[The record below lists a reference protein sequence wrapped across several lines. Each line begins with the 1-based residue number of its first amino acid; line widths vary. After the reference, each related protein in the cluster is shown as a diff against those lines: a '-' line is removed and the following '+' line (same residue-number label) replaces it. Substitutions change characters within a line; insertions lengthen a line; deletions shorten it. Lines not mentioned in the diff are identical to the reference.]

1 MKAKIEQQD
10 ELIQDLRQQLKNK
23 KTRSPS
29 IPSSQVT
36 QCYSNNALRGRSTHN
51 RTHSNYLGMKF
62 SLFYSLKIY
71 FNKFFFFVF

>member
-1 MKAKIEQQD
+1 MNELKNDMEEMKAKIEQQD

-36 QCYSNNALRGRSTHN
+36 QSVTPTMPYVEDPPTIELIQT
-51 RTHSNYLGMKF
+51 
-62 SLFYSLKIY
+62 IWE
-71 FNKFFFFVF
+71 